1 MASGFSLSEMGTE
14 GGCFMNAVGAG
25 TGAGADA
32 GAGGAGAFRGG
43 ASLRGRSRTSGRS
56 AGTGASCATVAVG
69 VMGDTGGRSEV
80 GDSERFDVVEVSLED
95 AGRKSVFTSSAGMV
109 AVVEGAGAAHGNE
122 AGGAGTAR
130 PEGAARGGDAALLS
144 CALRPWSEGAW
155 VRDSVRSLRMAMGLW
170 RRRSRCGLRRNS

>member
-1 MASGFSLSEMGTE
+1 
-14 GGCFMNAVGAG
+14 
-25 TGAGADA
+25 
-32 GAGGAGAFRGG
+32 
-43 ASLRGRSRTSGRS
+43 
-56 AGTGASCATVAVG
+56 
-69 VMGDTGGRSEV
+69 MGDTGGRSEV